1 MSILNNPPDVEV
13 MFEFNGTRLGPVFEG
28 YRPAHLINDD
38 YLTTGIHHYYRV
50 KSVPPN
56 GSAKGTITFI
66 SPDAYPHSLWKGK
79 KIKIQEGNRI
89 VGYATIINIFNSLLE
104 TQRETENTGDG
115 SSC

>member
-13 MFEFNGTRLGPVFEG
+13 MFELNGTRLGPVFEG

-66 SPDAYPHSLWKGK
+66 SPNAYPHSLWKGK

-104 TQRETENTGDG
+104 TQGETENTGDG